1 MRLRNL
7 LLFAVPVIF
16 IVAPSAGDAG
26 ELRVKIS
33 GIESAEGEVRVA
45 IFKSQEDFDSTTF
58 AYRTRVPAQIGAV
71 EVVFED
77 VAPGT
82 YGINAFHDANNNEE
96 LDRNLVGLP
105 LEDYGF
111 SNNARG
117 RFGPPKFDDISFA
130 MSGKL
135 KAMEIELK

>member
-16 IVAPSAGDAG
+16 IVAPSAVEAG

-33 GIESAEGEVRVA
+33 GIGSADGEVRVA
-45 IFKSQEDFDSTTF
+45 IFKSQEDFDSETF
-58 AYRTRVPAQIGAV
+58 AYRIKEPAQIGGV

-117 RFGPPKFDDISFA
+117 RFGPPNFDDISFA

>member
-7 LLFAVPVIF
+7 FLCAVPFVF
-16 IVAPSAGDAG
+16 IVAPSAVKAG
-26 ELRVKIS
+26 ELRVKVS
-33 GIESAEGEVRVA
+33 GIGSADGEVRVA
-45 IFKSQEDFDSTTF
+45 ILKSQEDFDSATF
-58 AYRTRVPAQIGAV
+58 AYRTSVPAQIGAV